1 MNLARLL
8 PNGTV
13 SIRIRLA
20 SLTTL
25 VFVLMY
31 VTLVVTDMKA
41 QRDRLLERERVH
53 AEALLDHLV
62 QMPEFR
68 SDLGAASERLAALS
82 TIHAHGGAQ
91 ISIALAGK
99 GASTPEEAIGE
110 TLAERSVMLSGVAYV
125 VRYRLAPSG
134 LATLNRRT
142 IAVHAAHGLIALVV
156 LLALTD
162 LVVRRRLVQ
171 PLERLVSAMHRM
183 ASGGWEVHVDGE
195 FDREIGPLREEAERL
210 GLRLENQVE
219 LWIETDRRIGAA
231 QRLRRFHDPLR
242 AGLGRIRA
250 LVHAMEGGSTAIR
263 ESIPVLSTELDALG
277 LLARREEQVLQASL
291 GIVDQAEP
299 PIVRKE
305 PSARPSIE
313 S

>member
-1 MNLARLL
+1 MNFARFL

-13 SIRIRLA
+13 SIRLRLA

-91 ISIALAGK
+91 ISIAMAGK
-99 GASTPEEAIGE
+99 GASTPDEVIGE
-110 TLAERSVMLSGVAYV
+110 ALAERSVMLSGVAYV
-125 VRYRLAPSG
+125 VRYRLARSVITS
-134 LATLNRRT
+134 LTRRT
-142 IAVHAAHGLIALVV
+142 IAVHAVHGLIALVV

-171 PLERLVSAMHRM
+171 PLERLVGAMHRM

-242 AGLGRIRA
+242 AGLGRIGE
-250 LVHAMEGGSTAIR
+250 LVGAMEGDSTAIR
-263 ESIPVLSTELDALG
+263 ESIAGVSTELEALD

-291 GIVDQAEP
+291 GIAEQALP
-299 PIVRKE
+299 PIVRRN
-305 PSARPSIE
+305 PPARF
-313 S
+313 

>member
-1 MNLARLL
+1 MNLARFL
-8 PNGTV
+8 PNRTV
-13 SIRIRLA
+13 SIRLRLA

-31 VTLVVTDMKA
+31 VTLVVSDMKS

-91 ISIALAGK
+91 ISIAQAGK
-99 GASTPEEAIGE
+99 GAATPEEVIGE

-125 VRYRLAPSG
+125 VRYRLARSVIT
-134 LATLNRRT
+134 TLTRRT
-142 IAVHAAHGLIALVV
+142 IAVHAAHGLAALVV

-171 PLERLVSAMHRM
+171 PLERLVAAMHRM
-183 ASGGWEVHVDGE
+183 ASGGWKVHVDGE
-195 FDREIGPLREEAERL
+195 FDLEIGPLREEAERL

-242 AGLGRIRA
+242 GGLLRIRA
-250 LVHAMEGGSTAIR
+250 LMSSMEKDPTSVR
-263 ESIPVLSTELDALG
+263 DSISALSSELEALE

-291 GIVDQAEP
+291 GIVDPAEP
-299 PIVRKE
+299 PIVRRE
-305 PSARPSIE
+305 PSARASIE
-313 S
+313 R

>member
-1 MNLARLL
+1 MNLVRLL
-8 PNGTV
+8 PNRTV
-13 SIRIRLA
+13 SIRLRLA
-20 SLTTL
+20 SLTTA

-31 VTLVVTDMKA
+31 VTLVVTDMKS
-41 QRDRLLERERVH
+41 QRDRLLQRERVH

-91 ISIALAGK
+91 ISIAMAGNADSD
-99 GASTPEEAIGE
+99 GEGEIGE
-110 TLAERSVMLSGVAYV
+110 TLAERSVLLSGVAYV
-125 VRYRLAPSG
+125 VRYRLARSVTT
-134 LATLNRRT
+134 TLTRRT
-142 IAVHAAHGLIALVV
+142 IGVHAAHGLIALVV

-171 PLERLVSAMHRM
+171 PLERLVAAMHRI
-183 ASGGWEVHVDGE
+183 ASGGWKVQVDGE

-242 AGLGRIRA
+242 AGLGRMGQ
-250 LVHAMEGGSTAIR
+250 LVSAMETDTTAIR
-263 ESIPVLSTELDALG
+263 ESIAGLSTELEAIE

-291 GIVDQAEP
+291 GIAENGLA
-299 PIVRKE
+299 PIVRRD
-305 PSARPSIE
+305 PPARP
-313 S
+313 

>member
-1 MNLARLL
+1 MNLARFL
-8 PNGTV
+8 PNRTV
-13 SIRIRLA
+13 SIRLRLA

-31 VTLVVTDMKA
+31 VTLVVSDMKS

-91 ISIALAGK
+91 ISIAMVGK
-99 GASTPEEAIGE
+99 AAATPEEVIGE
-110 TLAERSVMLSGVAYV
+110 TLAERSVLLSGVAYV
-125 VRYRLAPSG
+125 VRYRLARTVIT
-134 LATLNRRT
+134 TLTRRT
-142 IAVHAAHGLIALVV
+142 IGVHAAHGLVALVV
-156 LLALTD
+156 LLALMD
-162 LVVRRRLVQ
+162 LVVRRRLVR
-171 PLERLVSAMHRM
+171 PLERLVAAMHRM
-183 ASGGWEVHVDGE
+183 ASGGWEVHVDGD

-242 AGLGRIRA
+242 AGLGRMGQ
-250 LVHAMEGGSTAIR
+250 LVSAMETDSAAIR
-263 ESIPVLSTELDALG
+263 ESIAGLTTELEAIE

-291 GIVDQAEP
+291 GIAERGSP
-299 PIVRKE
+299 PIVRRD
-305 PSARPSIE
+305 PPASP
-313 S
+313 

>member
-1 MNLARLL
+1 MNLARFL
-8 PNGTV
+8 PNRTV
-13 SIRIRLA
+13 SIRLRLA
-20 SLTTL
+20 ALTTL

-31 VTLVVTDMKA
+31 VTLVVTDMKS

-68 SDLGAASERLAALS
+68 SDLRAASERLAALS

-91 ISIALAGK
+91 ISIAMAGK
-99 GASTPEEAIGE
+99 SASTPEEVIGE
-110 TLAERSVMLSGVAYV
+110 TLAERSVLLSGVAYV
-125 VRYRLAPSG
+125 VRYRLARSVIT
-134 LATLNRRT
+134 TLTRRT
-142 IAVHAAHGLIALVV
+142 IGVHAAHGLIALVV

-171 PLERLVSAMHRM
+171 PLERLVAAMHRM

-242 AGLGRIRA
+242 AGLGRMGQ
-250 LVHAMEGGSTAIR
+250 LVSAMETDSTAIR
-263 ESIPVLSTELDALG
+263 ETIAGLSTELEAIE
-277 LLARREEQVLQASL
+277 LLARREKQVLQASL
-291 GIVDQAEP
+291 GIAERGLP
-299 PIVRKE
+299 PIVRRD
-305 PSARPSIE
+305 PPATT
-313 S
+313 

>member
-8 PNGTV
+8 PNRSV
-13 SIRIRLA
+13 SIRLRLA
-20 SLTTL
+20 ALTTL

-31 VTLVVTDMKA
+31 VTLVVTDMKS

-99 GASTPEEAIGE
+99 DASTPEEVIGE
-110 TLAERSVMLSGVAYV
+110 TLAERSVLLSGVAYV
-125 VRYRLAPSG
+125 VRYRLDRSVIT
-134 LATLNRRT
+134 TLTRRT
-142 IAVHAAHGLIALVV
+142 IGVHAAHGLVALVV
-156 LLALTD
+156 LLALMD

-171 PLERLVSAMHRM
+171 PLERLVAAMHRM

-210 GLRLENQVE
+210 GLQLGNQVE

-242 AGLGRIRA
+242 AKLGRMGELIS
-250 LVHAMEGGSTAIR
+250 AMKSDSTAVR
-263 ESIPVLSTELDALG
+263 ESISGLSTELEAIE

-291 GIVDQAEP
+291 GIADQAES

-305 PSARPSIE
+305 PAARPSIE

>member
-1 MNLARLL
+1 
-8 PNGTV
+8 
-13 SIRIRLA
+13 
-20 SLTTL
+20 
-25 VFVLMY
+25 
-31 VTLVVTDMKA
+31 
-41 QRDRLLERERVH
+41 
-53 AEALLDHLV
+53 
-62 QMPEFR
+62 MPEFR

-99 GASTPEEAIGE
+99 SASTPKEVIGE
-110 TLAERSVMLSGVAYV
+110 TLAERSVMLSGVAYI
-125 VRYRLAPSG
+125 VRYRLARSVIT
-134 LATLNRRT
+134 TLTRRT
-142 IAVHAAHGLIALVV
+142 IGVHAAHGLIALVV
-156 LLALTD
+156 LLALMD

-171 PLERLVSAMHRM
+171 PLERLVAAMHRM
-183 ASGGWEVHVDGE
+183 ASGGWKVHVDGE
-195 FDREIGPLREEAERL
+195 FDREIEPLREEAERL
-210 GLRLENQVE
+210 GLRLLNQVE

-242 AGLGRIRA
+242 AGLGRMGQ
-250 LVHAMEGGSTAIR
+250 LVSAMETDSTAIR
-263 ESIPVLSTELDALG
+263 ESIAGLSTELEAIE

-291 GIVDQAEP
+291 GIAGQAEP

>member
-1 MNLARLL
+1 MNLARFL
-8 PNGTV
+8 PNVTA
-13 SIRIRLA
+13 SIRLRLA

-41 QRDRLLERERVH
+41 QRDRLLEREKVH

-91 ISIALAGK
+91 ISIAVAGK
-99 GASTPEEAIGE
+99 VAPTPEEVIGE
-110 TLAERSVMLSGVAYV
+110 TLAERSVLLSGVAYV
-125 VRYRLAPSG
+125 VRYRLARSVIT
-134 LATLNRRT
+134 TLTRRT
-142 IAVHAAHGLIALVV
+142 IGVHAAHGLVALVV

-171 PLERLVSAMHRM
+171 PLERLVAAMHRM
-183 ASGGWEVHVDGE
+183 ASGGWTVHVDGE

-242 AGLGRIRA
+242 ARLLRIRA
-250 LVHAMEGGSTAIR
+250 LMSSMEKEPAATA
-263 ESIPVLSTELDALG
+263 ESISAMSGELDAIE
-277 LLARREEQVLQASL
+277 LLARHEEQVLQASL

-299 PIVRKE
+299 PSVRGK
-305 PSARPSIE
+305 PSRRPRAEI
-313 S
+313 